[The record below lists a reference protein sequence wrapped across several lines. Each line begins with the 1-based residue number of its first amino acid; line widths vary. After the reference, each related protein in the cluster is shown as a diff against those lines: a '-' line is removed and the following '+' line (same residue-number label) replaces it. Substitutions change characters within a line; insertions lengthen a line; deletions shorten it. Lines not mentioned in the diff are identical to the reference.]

1 MKNKNIAFV
10 MMVMAIIM
18 TITFFGGVTVKAE
31 PNVGSSWPCTHYSE
45 EGAIIFKAN
54 SDGTFSTVPPAK
66 EYQCSSGIVTS
77 LPSPYLPTSDLFYSP
92 IIVGQ
97 WYHTDSS
104 RNHLTLCGCCYDDLP
119 ASVAPCTHG
128 GTKLVYVIAV
138 SGDNVVVEK
147 YDPLDWTNTY
157 DATYLSLSSDFS
169 GTPVVGKVYH
179 KLTSGKYALCQNDT
193 PDPTP
198 DPTPAPDSTNESHR
212 HTKENKT
219 EAIDRDTYKSE
230 VPFGTVIVTD
240 APGVESFFDMKVH
253 SVDNRTIANQ
263 KLLVRTLIGS
273 DAGILV
279 TENVHPRR
287 DLSTTENG
295 SIKTL
300 IHKNL
305 PKNQAGVAYAV
316 VYNEKDGAYV
326 INGTL
331 DANGTA
337 TFKGF
342 KLRSASTITI
352 CK

>member
-1 MKNKNIAFV
+1 

-18 TITFFGGVTVKAE
+18 TITFFGGAVTVKAE
-31 PNVGSSWPCTHYSE
+31 PNVGSSWPCTHHPGDGS
-45 EGAIIFKAN
+45 IIFKAG
-54 SDGTFSTVPPAK
+54 SDGSGVTVPPAK
-66 EYQCSSGIVTS
+66 EYQCSGGSVTS
-77 LPSPYLPTSDLFYSP
+77 IFPPYLPGSHLFDDP

-97 WYHTDSS
+97 WYHTE
-104 RNHLTLCGCCYDDLP
+104 NITGHLKICGCCYDLP
-119 ASVAPCTHG
+119 DSVDPCTHD
-128 GTKLVYVIAV
+128 GTELVYVIAV

-147 YDPLDWTNTY
+147 YNFADGINTKN
-157 DATYLSLSSDFS
+157 AIVVSTSDFS
-169 GTPVVGKVYH
+169 GTPAADKVYH
-179 KLTSGKYALCQNDT
+179 KLASGKYELCQNDT

-198 DPTPAPDSTNESHR
+198 TPDSTNESHR